1 MKSDR
6 CFVLLAATMLATAA
20 TTVLTACTD
29 DDDVIIPVAQSFNY
43 KTTMFG
49 SSDSQRILLDSLT
62 ADITDVVS
70 NDSWLK
76 VTAAPADEDRAID
89 IVSTKPDNDNA
100 QAIVIVTDAN
110 GNHAKVTVK
119 HQPLSKGDS
128 GSGGNSEWIKEWYNF
143 KTVDLEGFENAQQ
156 TPWMSTAQG
165 HIPEDIRL
173 QYRPEEGWEMAFS
186 YLNDKTLK
194 DERYFALYNKWT
206 GLMRIWTYVVNPS
219 NWGSDLMFNAY
230 FGGSRDNDMYPLY
243 HVHEYGIPS
252 CHSALGGTLSRNA
265 KLVDAQNQTFQTWLT
280 PHRLAESLSPGWYC
294 FELDMSGYVPTSD
307 AVKHDW
313 LKKDEDA
320 VRFKFLPVTTKN
332 ATITL
337 NGALTGS
344 VSGTF
349 ENEKVVQEGGANA
362 TSGIFSS
369 LASGLSAIGGIA
381 ANQIST
387 QSSYAFL
394 MANGGSAGAGGV
406 INPIKMWGG
415 YACSIASGLFSFL
428 GNQLQDQV
436 TTKTTP
442 GKIDLTID
450 ASIALN
456 GYLKEFTGNNQ
467 STLSVSAEGIYTA
480 NGESGHVGKG
490 VWGLEEDPVVYID
503 KDDIISTQNNFNVGC
518 TEDGYTNSTFADYDV
533 RIVYAFDPTSVKI
546 NLNEDLFKG
555 IDSVTVTTNVG
566 VIPNLRYGN
575 TDEYR
580 KMLMLGDKTKKYAR
594 PSFSLAEGK
603 TSGTLEL
610 SGRSMPVVTKVGLD
624 ELADG
629 DYETAENCTVVTQ
642 KTSDG
647 KGWQRFHGRLID
659 ASSKQIIVDP
669 QVYIPYSTDDDG
681 KCTGIGIPT
690 APDFVVRVEVGFSA
704 LDDNLSRKRFHFSK
718 LFIPKVEVVDY
729 DRMCKIYSDLSAYAQ
744 KCEQELPVG
753 TLANDSNVPVR
764 NPDGHILIGKTL
776 RLLKRICE

>member
-1 MKSDR
+1 MSDYAAICQSYTTER
-6 CFVLLAATMLATAA
+6 PNAIVFAVDNSYGKTFSDWAPFFAQDYGIEMLENQTFTTSNDIYTHLHDMSDESEVGDAFDMASASFIAVEDTKMLYDIARVRRKLIVDYYGTPMFASDDPFAVENDAYWQLFNSIYRTYFAFSGLIEESLAALGPDGRKMLQGYQGFSPYADPTTGFELSYQTRFGVMPTFAECKFYDALMLAGFAACYVEHNEELRMKNEESSFNNAIVTITSTDNAPMGGSAWNVTPMQVYLSATEGGQLYRFSGASGDISFDRDTYTAA
-20 TTVLTACTD
+20 TT
-29 DDDVIIPVAQSFNY
+29 
-43 KTTMFG
+43 TTYVHWQIMDGEILHRSYFG
-49 SSDSQRILLDSLT
+49 SKGGART
-62 ADITDVVS
+62 
-70 NDSWLK
+70 
-76 VTAAPADEDRAID
+76 
-89 IVSTKPDNDNA
+89 
-100 QAIVIVTDAN
+100 TDAS
-110 GNHAKVTVK
+110 AAW
-119 HQPLSKGDS
+119 L
-128 GSGGNSEWIKEWYNF
+128 Y
-143 KTVDLEGFENAQQ
+143 
-156 TPWMSTAQG
+156 
-165 HIPEDIRL
+165 
-173 QYRPEEGWEMAFS
+173 
-186 YLNDKTLK
+186 
-194 DERYFALYNKWT
+194 LYNEK
-206 GLMRIWTYVVNPS
+206 RA
-219 NWGSDLMFNAY
+219 SDDFMQQAGEGTDQHFAY
-230 FGGSRDNDMYPLY
+230 P
-243 HVHEYGIPS
+243 
-252 CHSALGGTLSRNA
+252 
-265 KLVDAQNQTFQTWLT
+265 
-280 PHRLAESLSPGWYC
+280 
-294 FELDMSGYVPTSD
+294 
-307 AVKHDW
+307 
-313 LKKDEDA
+313 
-320 VRFKFLPVTTKN
+320 
-332 ATITL
+332 
-337 NGALTGS
+337 ALTGQYAVLVQGS
-344 VSGTF
+344 NGFDNYRHQADVLSIYQSLRRGGYPDDHMF

-387 QSSYAFL
+387 QASYAFL

-629 DYETAENCTVVTQ
+629 DYETAENCTIVTQ

-704 LDDNLSRKRFHFSK
+704 FGRQSESQALPLQQT
-718 LFIPKVEVVDY
+718 L
-729 DRMCKIYSDLSAYAQ
+729 YSEGRS
-744 KCEQELPVG
+744 G
-753 TLANDSNVPVR
+753 
-764 NPDGHILIGKTL
+764 
-776 RLLKRICE
+776 